1 MRVAKTKL
9 AAWIPEGVYFVHNP
23 PVVGN
28 PFEKVRSGLLFFRAF
43 LYLAFSVVAAYRSR
57 ASRKTNAL
65 AGKSW
70 QEFNVRLPDV
80 RAVCPQLYRYVLPY
94 ELPEVDP

>member
-28 PFEKVRSGLLFFRAF
+28 SFEKARSDLLFFRAF
-43 LYLAFSVVAAYRSR
+43 LYLAFPVVAAYRSR
-57 ASRKTNAL
+57 ACRKADAP

-70 QEFNVRLPDV
+70 QEFNVLLPDV
-80 RAVCPQLYRYVLPY
+80 RAVCPQFDRYVLSD

>member
-9 AAWIPEGVYFVHNP
+9 AAWIPEGVYFVQCP

-28 PFEKVRSGLLFFRAF
+28 PLEKARSGLLFFRAF
-43 LYLAFSVVAAYRSR
+43 LYLAFPVVAAYRPR
-57 ASRKTNAL
+57 ACRKTNAP
-65 AGKSW
+65 AGKSR

-80 RAVCPQLYRYVLPY
+80 RTVCPQLDRYVLPD
-94 ELPEVDP
+94 ELPEVNP